1 MIRERGEA
9 PKEAPPR
16 SGVPSLPQP
25 ISPINW
31 WKLDDEE
38 RREVLELLS
47 IWVPELVR
55 RYALTETV
63 VPPCW
68 YQHEPLIQELL
79 ALYQYRNQ
87 NQFLPVAPPVAPK
100 EFHYELQL
108 AIGRLRGWVMTTQC
122 NAAEHNDDRIQHWA
136 AEGSSTRSL
145 WQVEVEEFIGT
156 QSSIGWLSWSGASAT
171 PAPIEGDSK

>member
-16 SGVPSLPQP
+16 SGVPPLPPP

-38 RREVLELLS
+38 RQEVLELLS
-47 IWVPELVR
+47 VWVPELVR

-68 YQHEPLIQELL
+68 YLHEALIQELL

-100 EFHYELQL
+100 EFHYEFQL
-108 AIGRLRGWVMTTQC
+108 AIGRLRGWVATTQC
-122 NAAEHNDDRIQHWA
+122 NAAEHNSDRIQQWA
-136 AEGSSTRSL
+136 AEGTSTRSL
-145 WQVEVEEFIGT
+145 WQVEVEEFIST
-156 QSSIGWLSWSGASAT
+156 ESASGWPTWQGPPTKPT
-171 PAPIEGDSK
+171 PTEGDAK